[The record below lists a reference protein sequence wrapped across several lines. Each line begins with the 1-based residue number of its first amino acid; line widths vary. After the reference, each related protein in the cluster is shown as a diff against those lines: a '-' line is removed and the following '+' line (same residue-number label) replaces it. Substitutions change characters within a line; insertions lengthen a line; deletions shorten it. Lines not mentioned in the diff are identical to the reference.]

1 MNVVRLFVAPALYA
15 VEIVLWITMW
25 VVIIRAV
32 ISWVEPNPHNPI
44 VRTLR
49 MVTDPLLRPIQRVQW
64 RLLRGQVPID
74 FSPLVLILAIL
85 VLRRFIAELQ
95 FMIR

>member
-1 MNVVRLFVAPALYA
+1 MSLVRLFVSPALYA

-25 VVIIRAV
+25 VIIIRAV

-49 MVTDPLLRPIQRVQW
+49 MITDPLLRPIQRLQW

-74 FSPLVLILAIL
+74 FSPLVLILVIL

-95 FMIR
+95 LLLR